1 MSKYALP
8 RTTGVGLRPTRGS
21 LRSPGTLP
29 SACAG
34 ITPYPPKTPNPWAS

>member
-21 LRSPGTLP
+21 LRSPGALP
-29 SACAG
+29 PACTET
-34 ITPYPPKTPNPWAS
+34 TPYPPKTPDPLAS